1 MVDWLSNKTGI
12 EPNLFYQL
20 NTLRPHSGIL
30 HLCLTKI
37 SLQILLQIVY
47 SKLSDLLPSEITNEE
62 DPTLKRPDDEEIDE
76 LTDKTKKALEKITRS
91 KIAAAMPVRCAEK
104 QAPAQ
109 YIRYTPSQ
117 QGQSFN
123 SGAKQRV
130 IRMVEAQV
138 DPLEPPKFKYVE
150 PMSRTIKLT
159 KLYKI

>member
-1 MVDWLSNKTGI
+1 M
-12 EPNLFYQL
+12 
-20 NTLRPHSGIL
+20 
-30 HLCLTKI
+30 
-37 SLQILLQIVY
+37 Y
-47 SKLSDLLPSEITNEE
+47 SKLSDLLPSEITNED
-62 DPTLKRPDDEEIDE
+62 DPTLQRPTDDEIDE

-150 PMSRTIKLT
+150 SRKL
-159 KLYKI
+159 K

>member
-1 MVDWLSNKTGI
+1 MS
-12 EPNLFYQL
+12 E
-20 NTLRPHSGIL
+20 
-30 HLCLTKI
+30 
-37 SLQILLQIVY
+37 
-47 SKLSDLLPSEITNEE
+47 LLPSEITNEE
-62 DPTLKRPDDEEIDE
+62 DPTLQRPVDDEIDE
-76 LTDKTKKALEKITRS
+76 LTDKTKKALEKLTRS

-138 DPLEPPKFKYVE
+138 DPLEPPKFKYVK
-150 PMSRTIKLT
+150 RK
-159 KLYKI
+159 

>member
-1 MVDWLSNKTGI
+1 M
-12 EPNLFYQL
+12 
-20 NTLRPHSGIL
+20 
-30 HLCLTKI
+30 
-37 SLQILLQIVY
+37 
-47 SKLSDLLPSEITNEE
+47 SDLLPSEITNEE
-62 DPTLKRPDDEEIDE
+62 DPTLQRPLEDEIDE

-138 DPLEPPKFKYVE
+138 DPLEPPKFKYVQC
-150 PMSRTIKLT
+150 
-159 KLYKI
+159 KIRQL

>member
-1 MVDWLSNKTGI
+1 MIIFWNSVLWIDI
-12 EPNLFYQL
+12 
-20 NTLRPHSGIL
+20 
-30 HLCLTKI
+30 CLKI
-37 SLQILLQIVY
+37 SHYLLILLQIVY

-62 DPTLKRPDDEEIDE
+62 DPSLQRPDDEEIDD
-76 LTDKTKKALEKITRS
+76 LTDKTRKALEKITRS

-138 DPLEPPKFKYVE
+138 DPLEPPKFKYV
-150 PMSRTIKLT
+150 L
-159 KLYKI
+159 